1 MKLKTASFT
10 VRATMAQ
17 SVAWKRAADGEG
29 HASVGTWLAE
39 AADRHLD
46 AVKRSGKPL
55 SLAWRKARFYVRL
68 LDGSEVEVSGKLSPP
83 FGVYW
88 GTEEGRRRGGASC
101 TRSSTSPRG
110 ALWGRSAPPPTAGP
124 WLPSW
129 RASGCVGEGASPPK
143 IPRRFSSGSSGRM
156 CRMRPAP
163 PGAGYLEH

>member
-1 MKLKTASFT
+1 MAGSLKVASFT

-46 AVKRSGKPL
+46 AVRLAGKPL

-88 GTEEGRRRGGASC
+88 GTEEGPERGRRELYTLVYVPHGRPLGTFRTSAHCRALASELARLWVRWGGSEPA
-101 TRSSTSPRG
+101 
-110 ALWGRSAPPPTAGP
+110 
-124 WLPSW
+124 
-129 RASGCVGEGASPPK
+129 ED
-143 IPRRFSSGSSGRM
+143 
-156 CRMRPAP
+156 PAP
-163 PGAGYLEH
+163 LLQRFQREDV